1 MFLPYDSTERG
12 KVQAA
17 KSRNLVIFRNSL
29 QESAQK
35 CRMFLYKYDLEGN
48 AAMTLNDTIRALRRE
63 RGMTQE
69 QLAEAMNVSAA
80 AVSKWENGQSV
91 PDILVLTALADF
103 FEVSLDALVGYTVQA
118 HRRGDMVAR
127 IRQLVVQKKHTEATR
142 AAREA
147 LRRYPNSFDVVY
159 EATQAYGYSGM
170 EQNRPEDL
178 RKALSLAERAMVL
191 ITQDQEREKHI
202 RPESIWSLMGN
213 YHAHLN
219 EYDEA
224 IRCYENGNV
233 AEVNDIAIANS
244 QTELGCYDH
253 ALPKLSR
260 GLVVSVIRLF
270 NAATGRYELPDS
282 FRSAAGRDCA
292 GIVALPRA
300 RWHGKHVGQLYL
312 EDENNSVHQ
321 FRTGNGAHGAH
332 ERRGIA
338 AAAGDSLRSPLRCRT
353 ELQRERLPLLLGR
366 GEVDSGHYRRN
377 GNERD

>member
-1 MFLPYDSTERG
+1 
-12 KVQAA
+12 
-17 KSRNLVIFRNSL
+17 
-29 QESAQK
+29 
-35 CRMFLYKYDLEGN
+35 
-48 AAMTLNDTIRALRRE
+48 MTLNDTIRALRRE

-118 HRRGDMVAR
+118 HRRGDLVAR

-191 ITQDQEREKHI
+191 INQDQEREKHI

-270 NAATGRYELPDS
+270 NAATGAMNCLIASGRQQDAIALASWLCRALDGME
-282 FRSAAGRDCA
+282 SASGSYIWKMKTILYTNSARAMVRMGRMNDA
-292 GIVALPRA
+292 
-300 RWHGKHVGQLYL
+300 
-312 EDENNSVHQ
+312 
-321 FRTGNGAHGAH
+321 
-332 ERRGIA
+332 
-338 AAAGDSLRSPLRCRT
+338 
-353 ELQRERLPLLLGR
+353 ELQLRQAIHCARRFDAAPSYSVNGFRFYWGEEKSILDITGETAMSAIARCIDRNDDARAELREIFARLQA
-366 GEVDSGHYRRN
+366 
-377 GNERD
+377 

>member
-1 MFLPYDSTERG
+1 
-12 KVQAA
+12 
-17 KSRNLVIFRNSL
+17 
-29 QESAQK
+29 
-35 CRMFLYKYDLEGN
+35 
-48 AAMTLNDTIRALRRE
+48 MTLNDTIRALRRE

-191 ITQDQEREKHI
+191 INQDQEREKHI

-270 NAATGRYELPDS
+270 NAATGAMNCLIAS
-282 FRSAAGRDCA
+282 GRQQDA
-292 GIVALPRA
+292 IALASWLCRA
-300 RWHGKHVGQLYL
+300 LDGM
-312 EDENNSVHQ
+312 ESTSVHQ

-338 AAAGDSLRSPLRCRT
+338 AAAGDSLCSPLRCRT

-377 GNERD
+377 GNERDCTVH

>member
-1 MFLPYDSTERG
+1 
-12 KVQAA
+12 
-17 KSRNLVIFRNSL
+17 
-29 QESAQK
+29 
-35 CRMFLYKYDLEGN
+35 
-48 AAMTLNDTIRALRRE
+48 MTLNDTIRALRRE

-118 HRRGDMVAR
+118 HRRSDLVAR
-127 IRQLVVQKKHTEATR
+127 ISQLVVQKKHAEATR

-159 EATQAYGYSGM
+159 EATRAYGYSGM

-191 ITQDQEREKHI
+191 IQQDQERDSRVH
-202 RPESIWSLMGN
+202 PESIWSMMGS

-233 AEVNDIAIANS
+233 AEVNDIAIANA
-244 QTELGCYDH
+244 QTEIGCYDH

-260 GLVVSVIRLF
+260 GLVVSLTRLF
-270 NAATGRYELPDS
+270 NAATGAMNCLIASGRQQDAIALSSWLCRALDGMES
-282 FRSAAGRDCA
+282 SAGSYIWKMKTLLYTGSA
-292 GIVALPRA
+292 RA
-300 RWHGKHVGQLYL
+300 MVRLNRMN
-312 EDENNSVHQ
+312 D
-321 FRTGNGAHGAH
+321 A
-332 ERRGIA
+332 
-338 AAAGDSLRSPLRCRT
+338 
-353 ELQRERLPLLLGR
+353 ELQLRQAIHCARRFDAAPSYSVSGFRFYWGEDKPILDIAGETAMNAITRYIDRHEDTQRELKQLFLRLQQGA
-366 GEVDSGHYRRN
+366 
-377 GNERD
+377 

>member
-1 MFLPYDSTERG
+1 
-12 KVQAA
+12 
-17 KSRNLVIFRNSL
+17 
-29 QESAQK
+29 
-35 CRMFLYKYDLEGN
+35 
-48 AAMTLNDTIRALRRE
+48 MTLNDTIRALRRE

-253 ALPKLSR
+253 ALPKRDSPVQCR
-260 GLVVSVIRLF
+260 D
-270 NAATGRYELPDS
+270 GRYELPDS

-300 RWHGKHVGQLYL
+300 
-312 EDENNSVHQ
+312 
-321 FRTGNGAHGAH
+321 
-332 ERRGIA
+332 
-338 AAAGDSLRSPLRCRT
+338 
-353 ELQRERLPLLLGR
+353 
-366 GEVDSGHYRRN
+366 
-377 GNERD
+377 